1 MSKRSN
7 MVKPPAVVVC
17 DIKYNSPDKGVF
29 PLPTS
34 LLARTRAKAKFKVT
48 ERKDV
53 CEEAI
58 RKKRDCKQSSPY
70 ENHCDCYK
78 KLTLG
83 SWPVPFTFT

>member
-1 MSKRSN
+1 

-17 DIKYNSPDKGVF
+17 DIKYSSPDKGVLQ
-29 PLPTS
+29 LPIS

-53 CEEAI
+53 REEAR